1 MQLSRND
8 TGTHLLWSL
17 SHHYTP
23 IIPLS
28 RALGD
33 DKTTNKAHAEGI
45 NEKQLEKR
53 KHLTTSP
60 IPPNTR

>member
-1 MQLSRND
+1 MQLSRNE

-33 DKTTNKAHAEGI
+33 DKTTNKAHTEGI